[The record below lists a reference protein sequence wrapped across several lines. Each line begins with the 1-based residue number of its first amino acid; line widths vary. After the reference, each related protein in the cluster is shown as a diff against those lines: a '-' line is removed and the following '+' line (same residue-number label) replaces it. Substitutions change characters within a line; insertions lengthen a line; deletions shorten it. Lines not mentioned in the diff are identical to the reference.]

1 MASSNDTVSVAYTKF
16 SHLMMDN
23 PWEKTSTS
31 SVYVQTRRSAMA
43 GTSSNVI
50 ISVAHIQ
57 NFSHSKSEILQSE
70 VMGSG
75 NWAFPWSGTN

>member
-1 MASSNDTVSVAYTKF
+1 
-16 SHLMMDN
+16 MMDN

-43 GTSSNVI
+43 GSNVI

-70 VMGSG
+70 MMGSG